1 MSDQAISIVFF
12 IGIIALTLGIT
23 AWASRQN
30 TGTDSHYVAGG
41 QITGWQN
48 GLAISGDYLSAA
60 SFLGIAGA
68 IALGGFSGFYLS
80 IGFLVAY
87 LVVLLLVAEPLR
99 NMGKYTLA
107 DMLASR
113 FNTSSVRSVAA
124 LSTIAISMFYM
135 IAQLNGSGAL
145 VGLLLG
151 FPYWLSVIVIGILM
165 TVYIVVGGMV
175 ATTWIQIIKAVLLI
189 AGTVTLSVLVLARYG
204 FNPLALFA
212 AVENDIG
219 REALVPPPPSTL
231 VAGLDVISLNIALVL
246 GTAGLPHI
254 LIRFLTV
261 PDAKTAR
268 SSIVIAT
275 WIIGLFYLLTPV
287 LGYGAALIVGQDA
300 ISEANAAGN
309 LAAPQLAEV
318 LGGPIFFAFI
328 SAVAFATIVAVVAG
342 LVVAASS
349 AFAHDFYT
357 NVIRGGEAT
366 QEEQFR
372 AARYAAVGISVAA
385 ILLALPAESFNVAF
399 LVALAFAVAASANVP
414 VILLTI
420 FWKRFNT
427 TGAVTG
433 MLVGLVSAVVLVI
446 LSPNVL
452 TGPNPEPPATPIIPI
467 DYIFPLRSP
476 ALVSVPLGFLGCYL
490 GTISAVAAPSA
501 SASRVSRSPTTRSG
515 SAPTPASP
523 TSSRRFAKPPRPR
536 SRAPRSRDTRSATPS
551 PRHDRRGLFLY
562 APRGRRKERAWR

>member
-1 MSDQAISIVFF
+1 MSDQVIAIIFF
-12 IGIIALTLGIT
+12 VAIIALTLGIT
-23 AWASRQN
+23 AWASRRN
-30 TGTDSHYVAGG
+30 KDTSHHYVAGG
-41 QITGWQN
+41 EIRGWQN

-68 IALGGFSGFYLS
+68 IALTGFSGFYLS

-87 LVVLLLVAEPLR
+87 LVVLLLVAEPMR
-99 NMGKYTLA
+99 NMGKYTFA

-124 LSTIAISMFYM
+124 LSTIVISMFYM

-145 VGLLLG
+145 IGLLLG
-151 FPYWLSVIVIGILM
+151 LPYWLSVIVIGILM
-165 TVYIVVGGMV
+165 TVYIVAGGMI

-189 AGTVTLSVLVLARYG
+189 AGTLTLSILVLAQYG

-212 AVENDIG
+212 AVDSKIG
-219 REALVPPPPSTL
+219 GEFLVPPPPSTL

-268 SSIVIAT
+268 SSIVTAT

-300 ISEANAAGN
+300 IAKANAAGN
-309 LAAPQLAEV
+309 LAAPQLAEA
-318 LGGPIFFAFI
+318 LGGPVFFAFI

-357 NVIRGGEAT
+357 NVFRGGEAS
-366 QEEQFR
+366 EREQLR

-427 TGAVTG
+427 AGAVTG
-433 MLVGLVSAVVLVI
+433 ILVGLISAVVLVI

-467 DYIFPLRSP
+467 DYIFPLKSP

-490 GTISAVAAPSA
+490 GTILGGRGAEREREQGLQTSYDEIRVRANTGITNIEREIQEAAPA
-501 SASRVSRSPTTRSG
+501 EEPRTT
-515 SAPTPASP
+515 
-523 TSSRRFAKPPRPR
+523 
-536 SRAPRSRDTRSATPS
+536 
-551 PRHDRRGLFLY
+551 
-562 APRGRRKERAWR
+562 

>member
-1 MSDQAISIVFF
+1 MSDQVIAIIFF
-12 IGIIALTLGIT
+12 VAIIALTLGIT
-23 AWASRQN
+23 AWASRRN
-30 TGTDSHYVAGG
+30 TDTSHQYVAGG
-41 QITGWQN
+41 EIKGWQN

-68 IALGGFSGFYLS
+68 IALTGFSGFYLS

-113 FNTSSVRSVAA
+113 FNASSVRSVSA
-124 LSTIAISMFYM
+124 LSTITISMFYM

-145 VGLLLG
+145 IGLLLG
-151 FPYWLSVIVIGILM
+151 LPYWFSVIVIGILM
-165 TVYIVVGGMV
+165 TVYVVAGGMV
-175 ATTWIQIIKAVLLI
+175 ATTWIQIIKALLLI
-189 AGTVTLSVLVLARYG
+189 AGTLTLSVLVLARYG
-204 FNPLALFA
+204 FNPFELFA

-219 REALVPPPPSTL
+219 REALVPPPPSGLT
-231 VAGLDVISLNIALVL
+231 AGLDVISLNIALVL

-268 SSIVIAT
+268 SSIVTAT
-275 WIIGLFYLLTPV
+275 WIIGLFYLLTPI

-300 ISEANAAGN
+300 IANANAAGN
-309 LAAPQLAEV
+309 LAAPQLAEA

-328 SAVAFATIVAVVAG
+328 SAVAFSTIVAVVAG

-357 NVIRGGEAT
+357 NVIRGGQAT
-366 QEEQFR
+366 EQEQFR
-372 AARYAAVGISVAA
+372 AARYAAIGISVAA

-420 FWKRFNT
+420 FWPRFNT
-427 TGAVTG
+427 AGAVTG
-433 MLVGLVSAVVLVI
+433 MLVGLISAVGLVL

-452 TGPNPEPPATPIIPI
+452 TGPNPEPPLTPIIPI
-467 DYIFPLRSP
+467 DAIFPLTSP

-490 GTISAVAAPSA
+490 GTIFGGRGAEREREQGLQTSYDEIRVRANTGFSNIEEEIHDDAAA
-501 SASRVSRSPTTRSG
+501 A
-515 SAPTPASP
+515 AAEE
-523 TSSRRFAKPPRPR
+523 PR
-536 SRAPRSRDTRSATPS
+536 AT
-551 PRHDRRGLFLY
+551 
-562 APRGRRKERAWR
+562 

>member
-1 MSDQAISIVFF
+1 VSDRVISIIFF
-12 IGIIALTLGIT
+12 VLIIALTLGIT

-30 TGTDSHYVAGG
+30 KSTSDHYVAGG
-41 QITGWQN
+41 GIKGWQN

-68 IALGGFSGFYLS
+68 ISLTGFSGFYLS

-99 NMGKYTLA
+99 NLGKYTLA

-113 FNTSSVRSVAA
+113 FNKPSVRSAAA

-135 IAQLNGSGAL
+135 IAQLNGAGAL
-145 VGLLLG
+145 IELLLG
-151 FPYWLSVIVIGILM
+151 LDYVLSVILIGILM
-165 TVYIVVGGMV
+165 TVYIVAGGMV
-175 ATTWIQIIKAVLLI
+175 ATTWIQIVKAGLLI
-189 AGTVTLSVLVLARYG
+189 AGTLTLSLFVLAQPSIG
-204 FNPLALFA
+204 FNPVNLFNE
-212 AVENDIG
+212 VESQIG
-219 REALVPPPPSTL
+219 PEMVQPPPPTDL

-268 SSIVIAT
+268 SSIVTAT

-287 LGYGAALIVGQDA
+287 LGYGAALFVGQDA
-300 ISEANAAGN
+300 IAQQNPAGN
-309 LAAPQLAEV
+309 TAAPQLAEA

-342 LVVAASS
+342 LVVAGSS

-357 NVIRGGEAT
+357 NVIRGGNASE
-366 QEEQFR
+366 QEQFR
-372 AARYAAVGISVAA
+372 AARFTAVGISIAA
-385 ILLALPAESFNVAF
+385 ILLAIPAQNLNVAF

-420 FWKRFNT
+420 FWRRFNT

-433 MLVGLVSAVVLVI
+433 ILVGLFSCIILII
-446 LSPNVL
+446 LSPNVM
-452 TGPNPEPPATPIIPI
+452 TGPNPEPPLTPIIPI
-467 DYIFPLRSP
+467 DPIFPFVYP
-476 ALVSVPLGFLGCYL
+476 ALFSVPLGFLGCFL
-490 GTISAVAAPSA
+490 GTLLGGGGAEREREQGLQTDYDEIYVRSLTGISNIEQELQE
-501 SASRVSRSPTTRSG
+501 
-515 SAPTPASP
+515 SAPQEE
-523 TSSRRFAKPPRPR
+523 PR
-536 SRAPRSRDTRSATPS
+536 TT
-551 PRHDRRGLFLY
+551 
-562 APRGRRKERAWR
+562 

>member
-231 VAGLDVISLNIALVL
+231 LAGLDVISLNIALVL

-268 SSIVIAT
+268 SSIVVAT

-300 ISEANAAGN
+300 ISNANAAGN
-309 LAAPQLAEV
+309 LAAPQLAEA

-433 MLVGLVSAVVLVI
+433 MLVGLISAVVLVLI
-446 LSPNVL
+446 SPNVL

-467 DYIFPLRSP
+467 DYIFPLKSP
-476 ALVSVPLGFLGCYL
+476 ALISVPLGFLGCYL
-490 GTISAVAAPSA
+490 GTIFGGRGAEREREQGLQVSYDEIRVRANTGFSNIEEEVKEAAPETEQ
-501 SASRVSRSPTTRSG
+501 R
-515 SAPTPASP
+515 
-523 TSSRRFAKPPRPR
+523 TS
-536 SRAPRSRDTRSATPS
+536 
-551 PRHDRRGLFLY
+551 
-562 APRGRRKERAWR
+562 

>member
-1 MSDQAISIVFF
+1 VSDRVISIIFF
-12 IGIIALTLGIT
+12 VLIIALTLGIT

-30 TGTDSHYVAGG
+30 KSTSDHYVAGG
-41 QITGWQN
+41 GIKGWQN

-68 IALGGFSGFYLS
+68 ISLTGFSGFYLS

-99 NMGKYTLA
+99 NLGKYTFA

-113 FNTSSVRSVAA
+113 FNKPSVRSAAA

-135 IAQLNGSGAL
+135 IAQLNGAGAL
-145 VGLLLG
+145 IELLLG
-151 FPYWLSVIVIGILM
+151 LDYVLSVILIGILM
-165 TVYIVVGGMV
+165 TIYIVAGGMV
-175 ATTWIQIIKAVLLI
+175 ATTWIQIVKAGLLI
-189 AGTVTLSVLVLARYG
+189 AGTLTLSLFVLAQPSIG
-204 FNPLALFA
+204 FNPVNLFNE
-212 AVENDIG
+212 VESQIG
-219 REALVPPPPSTL
+219 PEMVVPPPPAGL

-268 SSIVIAT
+268 SSIVTAT

-287 LGYGAALIVGQDA
+287 LGYGAALFVGQDA
-300 ISEANAAGN
+300 IAAQNPAGN
-309 LAAPQLAEV
+309 TAAPQLAEV

-349 AFAHDFYT
+349 AFAHDFYS
-357 NVIRGGEAT
+357 NVIRGGTASE
-366 QEEQFR
+366 QEQFR
-372 AARYAAVGISVAA
+372 AARFTAVGISVAA
-385 ILLALPAESFNVAF
+385 ILLAIPAQNLNVAF

-433 MLVGLVSAVVLVI
+433 ILVGLISCVVLII
-446 LSPNVL
+446 LSPNVM
-452 TGPNPEPPATPIIPI
+452 TGPNPEPPLTPIIPI
-467 DYIFPLRSP
+467 DPIFPFVYP
-476 ALVSVPLGFLGCYL
+476 ALFSVPLGILGCYL
-490 GTISAVAAPSA
+490 GTLLGGGGAEREREQGLQTDYDEIYVRSLTGISNIEQEIQES
-501 SASRVSRSPTTRSG
+501 
-515 SAPTPASP
+515 TPAEE
-523 TSSRRFAKPPRPR
+523 PR
-536 SRAPRSRDTRSATPS
+536 TT
-551 PRHDRRGLFLY
+551 
-562 APRGRRKERAWR
+562 

>member
-1 MSDQAISIVFF
+1 MSDQTISIIFF
-12 IGIIALTLGIT
+12 VLIIALTLGIT
-23 AWASRQN
+23 IWASRKN
-30 TGTDSHYVAGG
+30 KSTSDHYVAGG
-41 QITGWQN
+41 NIKGWQN

-68 IALGGFSGFYLS
+68 ISLSGFSGFYLS

-99 NMGKYTLA
+99 NLGKYTFA

-113 FNTSSVRSVAA
+113 FNKPSVRSAAA

-135 IAQLNGSGAL
+135 VAQLNGAGAL

-151 FPYWLSVIVIGILM
+151 LPYTLSVVVIGILM
-165 TVYIVVGGMV
+165 TFYIVAGGMV
-175 ATTWIQIIKAVLLI
+175 ATTWIQIVKAVLLI
-189 AGTVTLSVLVLARYG
+189 AGAISLSVLVLARYG
-204 FNPLALFA
+204 FNPITLFNE
-212 AVENDIG
+212 VDSQLG
-219 REALVPPPPSTL
+219 SDMVLPPPPAGL

-261 PDAKTAR
+261 ADAKTAR
-268 SSIVIAT
+268 SSIITAT
-275 WIIGLFYLLTPV
+275 WIIGLFYLLTPI

-309 LAAPQLAEV
+309 LAAPQLAEA

-349 AFAHDFYT
+349 AFAHDFYS
-357 NVIRGGEAT
+357 NVIRGGEASE
-366 QEEQFR
+366 QEQLR
-372 AARYAAVGISVAA
+372 AARFTAVGISVLA
-385 ILLALPAESFNVAF
+385 ILLAIPAASLNVAF

-427 TGAVTG
+427 TGAVAG
-433 MLVGLVSAVVLVI
+433 ILVGLISCIVLI
-446 LSPNVL
+446 MLSPNVM

-467 DYIFPLRSP
+467 EAPFPFLYP
-476 ALVSVPLGFLGCYL
+476 ALFSVPLGFLGCYL
-490 GTISAVAAPSA
+490 GTLLGGGGAEREREQGLQVSYDEIQVRSLTGISNIEQELQESTPQEEP
-501 SASRVSRSPTTRSG
+501 RTT
-515 SAPTPASP
+515 
-523 TSSRRFAKPPRPR
+523 
-536 SRAPRSRDTRSATPS
+536 
-551 PRHDRRGLFLY
+551 
-562 APRGRRKERAWR
+562 

>member
-1 MSDQAISIVFF
+1 MSDRVISIIFF
-12 IGIIALTLGIT
+12 VLIIALTLGIT

-30 TGTDSHYVAGG
+30 KSTSDHYVAGG
-41 QITGWQN
+41 GIKGWQN

-68 IALGGFSGFYLS
+68 ISLTGFSGFYLS

-99 NMGKYTLA
+99 NLGKYTLA

-113 FNTSSVRSVAA
+113 FNKPSVRSAAA

-135 IAQLNGSGAL
+135 IAQLNGAGAL
-145 VGLLLG
+145 IELLLG
-151 FPYWLSVIVIGILM
+151 LNYVLSVIVIGILM
-165 TVYIVVGGMV
+165 TIYIVAGGMV
-175 ATTWIQIIKAVLLI
+175 ATTWIQIVKAVLLI
-189 AGTVTLSVLVLARYG
+189 AGTLTLSLFVLAQPSIG
-204 FNPLALFA
+204 FNPVNLFNE
-212 AVENDIG
+212 VESQIG
-219 REALVPPPPSTL
+219 SDMVVPPPPAGL
-231 VAGLDVISLNIALVL
+231 IAGLDVISLNIALVL

-268 SSIVIAT
+268 SSIITAT

-287 LGYGAALIVGQDA
+287 LGYGAALFVGQDA
-300 ISEANAAGN
+300 IAQQNPAGN
-309 LAAPQLAEV
+309 TAAPQLAEA

-342 LVVAASS
+342 LVVAGSS

-357 NVIRGGEAT
+357 NVIRGGNASE
-366 QEEQFR
+366 QEQFR
-372 AARYAAVGISVAA
+372 AARFTAVGISVAA
-385 ILLALPAESFNVAF
+385 ILLAIPAQSLNVAF

-433 MLVGLVSAVVLVI
+433 MLVGLISCIVLII
-446 LSPNVL
+446 LSPNVM
-452 TGPNPEPPATPIIPI
+452 TGPNPEPPLTPIIPI
-467 DYIFPLRSP
+467 DPIFPFVYP
-476 ALVSVPLGFLGCYL
+476 ALFSVPLGFLGCYL
-490 GTISAVAAPSA
+490 GTLLGGGGAEREREQGLQTDYDEIYVRSLTGISKIEQEIQES
-501 SASRVSRSPTTRSG
+501 
-515 SAPTPASP
+515 TPAEE
-523 TSSRRFAKPPRPR
+523 PR
-536 SRAPRSRDTRSATPS
+536 TT
-551 PRHDRRGLFLY
+551 
-562 APRGRRKERAWR
+562 

>member
-1 MSDQAISIVFF
+1 MSDQVIAIIFFVF
-12 IGIIALTLGIT
+12 IIALTLGIT

-30 TGTDSHYVAGG
+30 TDTSHHYVAGG
-41 QITGWQN
+41 DIKGWQN

-68 IALGGFSGFYLS
+68 IALTGFSGFYLS

-99 NMGKYTLA
+99 NLGKYTLA
-107 DMLASR
+107 DMLTSR

-124 LSTIAISMFYM
+124 LSTITISMFYM

-145 VGLLLG
+145 IGLLLG
-151 FPYWLSVIVIGILM
+151 LPYWLSVIVIGILM
-165 TVYIVVGGMV
+165 TVYVVAGGMV

-189 AGTVTLSVLVLARYG
+189 VGTLTLSILVLARYG
-204 FNPLALFA
+204 FNPLELFA

-219 REALVPPPPSTL
+219 SEAMVPPPPSGLT
-231 VAGLDVISLNIALVL
+231 AGLDVISLNIALVL

-268 SSIVIAT
+268 SSIVAAT

-287 LGYGAALIVGQDA
+287 LGYGAALIVGQDEIA
-300 ISEANAAGN
+300 KANAAGN

-328 SAVAFATIVAVVAG
+328 SAVAFSTIVAVVAG

-357 NVIRGGEAT
+357 NVIRGGQAT
-366 QEEQFR
+366 EQEQFR

-433 MLVGLVSAVVLVI
+433 MLVGLISCVVLVLI
-446 LSPNVL
+446 SPNVL
-452 TGPNPEPPATPIIPI
+452 TGPNPEPPATPIIPV
-467 DYIFPLRSP
+467 DAIFPLLSP
-476 ALVSVPLGFLGCYL
+476 AIVSVPLGFLGCYL
-490 GTISAVAAPSA
+490 GTIFGGRGAE
-501 SASRVSRSPTTRSG
+501 REREQGLQVSYDEILVRANTGITNIESEIKE
-515 SAPTPASP
+515 ATPAEE
-523 TSSRRFAKPPRPR
+523 PR
-536 SRAPRSRDTRSATPS
+536 TT
-551 PRHDRRGLFLY
+551 
-562 APRGRRKERAWR
+562 

>member
-1 MSDQAISIVFF
+1 MSDRVISIIFF
-12 IGIIALTLGIT
+12 VLIIALTLGIT

-30 TGTDSHYVAGG
+30 KSTSDHYVAGG
-41 QITGWQN
+41 GIKGWQN

-68 IALGGFSGFYLS
+68 ISLTGFSGFYLS

-99 NMGKYTLA
+99 NLGKYTVA

-113 FNTSSVRSVAA
+113 FNKPSVRSAAA

-135 IAQLNGSGAL
+135 IAQLNGAGAL
-145 VGLLLG
+145 IELLLG
-151 FPYWLSVIVIGILM
+151 LDYVLSVILIGILM
-165 TVYIVVGGMV
+165 TVYIVAGGMV
-175 ATTWIQIIKAVLLI
+175 ATTWIQIVKAVLLI
-189 AGTVTLSVLVLARYG
+189 AGTLTLSLFVLAQPSIG
-204 FNPLALFA
+204 FNPVNLFNE
-212 AVENDIG
+212 VESQMG
-219 REALVPPPPSTL
+219 PEMVQPPPPTDL

-268 SSIVIAT
+268 SSIVTAT

-287 LGYGAALIVGQDA
+287 LGYGAALFVGQDA
-300 ISEANAAGN
+300 IAQQNPAGN
-309 LAAPQLAEV
+309 TAAPQLAEA

-349 AFAHDFYT
+349 AFAHDFYS
-357 NVIRGGEAT
+357 NVIRGGNASE
-366 QEEQFR
+366 QEQFR
-372 AARYAAVGISVAA
+372 AARFTAVGISVAA
-385 ILLALPAESFNVAF
+385 ILLAIPAQNLNVAF

-420 FWKRFNT
+420 FWPRFNT

-433 MLVGLVSAVVLVI
+433 ILVGLISCIVLII
-446 LSPNVL
+446 LSPNVM
-452 TGPNPEPPATPIIPI
+452 TGPNPEPPLTPIIPI
-467 DYIFPLRSP
+467 DPIFPFVYP
-476 ALVSVPLGFLGCYL
+476 ALFSVPLGFLGCYL
-490 GTISAVAAPSA
+490 GTLLGGGGAEREREQGLQTDYDEIYVRSITGISNIEQEIQE
-501 SASRVSRSPTTRSG
+501 T
-515 SAPTPASP
+515 TPAEE
-523 TSSRRFAKPPRPR
+523 PR
-536 SRAPRSRDTRSATPS
+536 TT
-551 PRHDRRGLFLY
+551 
-562 APRGRRKERAWR
+562 

>member
-1 MSDQAISIVFF
+1 MSIIFF
-12 IGIIALTLGIT
+12 VLIIALTLGIT
-23 AWASRQN
+23 IWASRKN
-30 TGTDSHYVAGG
+30 KSTSDHYVAGG
-41 QITGWQN
+41 NIKGWQN

-68 IALGGFSGFYLS
+68 ISLTGFSGFYLS

-99 NMGKYTLA
+99 NLGKYTFA

-113 FNTSSVRSVAA
+113 FNKPSVRSAAA

-135 IAQLNGSGAL
+135 VAQLNGAGAL

-151 FPYWLSVIVIGILM
+151 LPYTLSVVVIGILM
-165 TVYIVVGGMV
+165 TFYIVAGGMV
-175 ATTWIQIIKAVLLI
+175 ATTWIQIVKAVLLI
-189 AGTVTLSVLVLARYG
+189 AGAISLSVLVLARYG
-204 FNPLALFA
+204 FNPITLFNE
-212 AVENDIG
+212 VDSQLG
-219 REALVPPPPSTL
+219 SDMVLPPPPAGL

-261 PDAKTAR
+261 ADAKTAR
-268 SSIVIAT
+268 SSIITAT
-275 WIIGLFYLLTPV
+275 WIIGLFYLLTPI

-309 LAAPQLAEV
+309 LAAPQLAEA

-349 AFAHDFYT
+349 AFAHDFYS
-357 NVIRGGEAT
+357 NVIRGGEASE
-366 QEEQFR
+366 QEQLR
-372 AARYAAVGISVAA
+372 AARFTAVGISVLA
-385 ILLALPAESFNVAF
+385 ILLAIPAASLNVAF

-427 TGAVTG
+427 TGAVAG
-433 MLVGLVSAVVLVI
+433 ILVGLISCIVLI
-446 LSPNVL
+446 MLSPNVM

-467 DYIFPLRSP
+467 EAPFPFLYP
-476 ALVSVPLGFLGCYL
+476 ALFSVPLGFLGCYL
-490 GTISAVAAPSA
+490 GTLLGGGGAEREREQGLQVSYDEIQVRSLTGISNIEQELQESTPQEEP
-501 SASRVSRSPTTRSG
+501 RTT
-515 SAPTPASP
+515 
-523 TSSRRFAKPPRPR
+523 
-536 SRAPRSRDTRSATPS
+536 
-551 PRHDRRGLFLY
+551 
-562 APRGRRKERAWR
+562 

>member
-1 MSDQAISIVFF
+1 MSNQAIAIIFF
-12 IGIIALTLGIT
+12 VAIIALTLGIT
-23 AWASRQN
+23 AWASRRSKD
-30 TGTDSHYVAGG
+30 TSHHYVAGG
-41 QITGWQN
+41 EIKGWQN

-68 IALGGFSGFYLS
+68 IALTGFSGFYLS

-87 LVVLLLVAEPLR
+87 LVVLLLVAEPMR
-99 NMGKYTLA
+99 NMGKYTFA

-113 FNTSSVRSVAA
+113 FNNPSVRSAAA
-124 LSTIAISMFYM
+124 LSTIVISMFYM
-135 IAQLNGSGAL
+135 IAQLNGAGAL
-145 VGLLLG
+145 IGLLLG
-151 FPYWLSVIVIGILM
+151 LPYWLSVIGIGILM
-165 TVYIVVGGMV
+165 TIYIVAGGMI
-175 ATTWIQIIKAVLLI
+175 ATTWIQIIKALLLI
-189 AGTVTLSVLVLARYG
+189 AGTLTLSILVLARYG
-204 FNPLALFA
+204 FNPLNLFS
-212 AVENDIG
+212 AVDSKLGGEFLI
-219 REALVPPPPSTL
+219 PPPPTTL

-268 SSIVIAT
+268 SSIVTAT

-300 ISEANAAGN
+300 IAKANAAGN
-309 LAAPQLAEV
+309 LAAPQLAEA
-318 LGGPIFFAFI
+318 LGGPVFFAFI

-357 NVIRGGEAT
+357 NVFRGGEAS
-366 QEEQFR
+366 EREQLR

-427 TGAVTG
+427 AGAVTG
-433 MLVGLVSAVVLVI
+433 ILVGLISAVVLVAI
-446 LSPNVL
+446 SPNVL

-467 DYIFPLRSP
+467 DYIFPLKSP

-490 GTISAVAAPSA
+490 GTILGGRGAEREREQGLQISYDEIRVRANTGITNIESEIHKAAPA
-501 SASRVSRSPTTRSG
+501 EEPRTT
-515 SAPTPASP
+515 
-523 TSSRRFAKPPRPR
+523 
-536 SRAPRSRDTRSATPS
+536 
-551 PRHDRRGLFLY
+551 
-562 APRGRRKERAWR
+562 

>member
-1 MSDQAISIVFF
+1 
-12 IGIIALTLGIT
+12 
-23 AWASRQN
+23 
-30 TGTDSHYVAGG
+30 
-41 QITGWQN
+41 
-48 GLAISGDYLSAA
+48 
-60 SFLGIAGA
+60 
-68 IALGGFSGFYLS
+68 
-80 IGFLVAY
+80 
-87 LVVLLLVAEPLR
+87 VVLLLVAEPLR

-107 DMLASR
+107 DMLTSR
-113 FNTSSVRSVAA
+113 FNSSSVRSVAA

-145 VGLLLG
+145 IGLLLG
-151 FPYWLSVIVIGILM
+151 LPYWLSVIVIGILM
-165 TVYIVVGGMV
+165 TVYVVIGGMV
-175 ATTWIQIIKAVLLI
+175 ATTWIQIVKAVLLI
-189 AGTVTLSVLVLARYG
+189 VGTLTLSILVLSRYG

-219 REALVPPPPSTL
+219 REALVPPAPTPGIEGLWLS
-231 VAGLDVISLNIALVL
+231 LDVISLNIALVL

-268 SSIVIAT
+268 SSIVTAT

-300 ISEANAAGN
+300 ISNANAAGN
-309 LAAPQLAEV
+309 LAAPQLAEII
-318 LGGPIFFAFI
+318 GGPIFFAFI
-328 SAVAFATIVAVVAG
+328 SAVAFSTIVAVVAG

-357 NVIRGGEAT
+357 NVIRGGQAT
-366 QEEQFR
+366 EQEQFR
-372 AARYAAVGISVAA
+372 AARYAAIGISVAA

-420 FWKRFNT
+420 FWPRFNT
-427 TGAVTG
+427 VGAVTG
-433 MLVGLVSAVVLVI
+433 MLVGLISAVVLVL

-452 TGPNPEPPATPIIPI
+452 TGPNPEPPLTPIIPI
-467 DYIFPLRSP
+467 DAIFPLTSP

-490 GTISAVAAPSA
+490 GTIFGGRGAEREREQGLQVSYDEIRVRANTGITNIEQEIQAAAPA
-501 SASRVSRSPTTRSG
+501 EEPRTT
-515 SAPTPASP
+515 
-523 TSSRRFAKPPRPR
+523 
-536 SRAPRSRDTRSATPS
+536 
-551 PRHDRRGLFLY
+551 
-562 APRGRRKERAWR
+562 

>member
-1 MSDQAISIVFF
+1 MSDQVIAIIFF
-12 IGIIALTLGIT
+12 VAIIALTLGIT

-41 QITGWQN
+41 QIKGWQN

-68 IALGGFSGFYLS
+68 IALTGFSGFYLS

-99 NMGKYTLA
+99 NLGKYTLA

-113 FNTSSVRSVAA
+113 FNTSSIRSVAA

-145 VGLLLG
+145 IGLLLG
-151 FPYWLSVIVIGILM
+151 LPYWMSVIGIGILM
-165 TVYIVVGGMV
+165 TVYVVIGGMV

-189 AGTVTLSVLVLARYG
+189 VGTLTLSILVLARYG

-212 AVENDIG
+212 AVESEIG
-219 REALVPPPPSTL
+219 REALVPPAPTPGIEGLWLS
-231 VAGLDVISLNIALVL
+231 LDVISLNIALVL

-268 SSIVIAT
+268 SSIITAT
-275 WIIGLFYLLTPV
+275 WIIGLFYLLTPI

-300 ISEANAAGN
+300 ISNANSAGN
-309 LAAPQLAEV
+309 LAAPQLAEI

-328 SAVAFATIVAVVAG
+328 SAVAFSTIVAVVAG

-372 AARYAAVGISVAA
+372 AARYAAIGISVAA

-433 MLVGLVSAVVLVI
+433 MLVGLISAVVLVI

-467 DYIFPLRSP
+467 DALFPLKSP
-476 ALVSVPLGFLGCYL
+476 ALISVPLGFLGCYL
-490 GTISAVAAPSA
+490 GTIFGGRGAEREREQGLQVSYDEIRVRANTGFSNIEEEIKEAAPETEQ
-501 SASRVSRSPTTRSG
+501 R
-515 SAPTPASP
+515 
-523 TSSRRFAKPPRPR
+523 TS
-536 SRAPRSRDTRSATPS
+536 
-551 PRHDRRGLFLY
+551 
-562 APRGRRKERAWR
+562 